1 MHIHMY
7 NVCIRST
14 DFRFGVTGT
23 KCRRGFRT
31 SCLTPL
37 FNVLIVW
44 GWPIKISPKMSQIPK
59 PKHIALFPSTCT
71 NVHTFRINNPKKKK
85 KSVAAA
91 KNHRPTTHA
100 HKKTLPIYCARR
112 SLAYIPTTNYQVH
125 STLLAGFRI
134 AQNNRKSRQS
144 TIYLFTT
151 GTHTHLLPVSCPGS
165 RRLFKCRI
173 SNWIFPLRAA

>member
-1 MHIHMY
+1 MY

-31 SCLTPL
+31 SFLTPL

-91 KNHRPTTHA
+91 KIPGPRHTH
-100 HKKTLPIYCARR
+100 TQENI
-112 SLAYIPTTNYQVH
+112 
-125 STLLAGFRI
+125 
-134 AQNNRKSRQS
+134 
-144 TIYLFTT
+144 
-151 GTHTHLLPVSCPGS
+151 THLLHTTEFGLHTNGQLPSSLNLVGWFSNCPKQPKIEAVNHLCTYLLIYHGYTHS
-165 RRLFKCRI
+165 LI
-173 SNWIFPLRAA
+173 TS